1 MEISAGIILLREGPT
16 REALLA
22 HLGGPFWAKKDL
34 GSWNLPKGLVEAG
47 ETLEAAARREFH
59 EELGHAAP
67 ERLSDL
73 GEAQLRSG
81 KRVHAFAGWGDF
93 EPASLKST
101 VIELEYP
108 ARSGRFVRFPE
119 IDRVTW
125 ASLERARQLLT
136 PALVPLVERAFA
148 LDPPSR

>member
-1 MEISAGIILLREGPT
+1 V
-16 REALLA
+16 

-34 GSWNLPKGLVEAG
+34 GAWNLPKGVVEAN
-47 ETLEAAARREFH
+47 ESLEAAARREFQ
-59 EELGHAAP
+59 EETGHPPPAQ
-67 ERLSDL
+67 LIDV

-81 KRVHAFAGWGDF
+81 KRVHAFAGWGDL

-101 VIELEYP
+101 VIQIEYP

-125 ASLERARQLLT
+125 ATLERARELLV
-136 PALVPLVERAFA
+136 PALVPLVERAF
-148 LDPPSR
+148 LVPR